1 MPNKPGAIQV
11 EGEAALYALG
21 ALQADE
27 AEKFRQRLA
36 AGCALCTGLLEECED
51 VVALLP
57 LTAPETEPPPRI
69 RARLMERIG
78 AAAPAAPSPSIAE
91 GLLVRAG
98 ETEWT
103 DAPSPGVQYRQLR
116 GKQTILVRMAADTWL
131 PAHDHKLGEQCL
143 ILEGSIR
150 SDGVTAYAGDYT
162 YMPAGSNHAAI
173 YSEAGALFLIAYS

>member
-1 MPNKPGAIQV
+1 MRSRTGASQV

-21 ALQADE
+21 ALPPAE
-27 AEKFRQRLA
+27 AEKFRQRLT
-36 AGCALCTGLLEECED
+36 AGCALCQGLLESCNEA
-51 VVALLP
+51 VALLP

-78 AAAPAAPSPSIAE
+78 GASPASRAPATAE

-98 ETEWT
+98 ETEWM

-116 GKQTILVRMAADTWL
+116 GTQTILVRMAPDTWL
-131 PAHDHKLGEQCL
+131 PAHDHKAGEQCL
-143 ILEGSIR
+143 VLEGSIR

-162 YMPAGSNHAAI
+162 YMPAGSTHSAL
-173 YSEAGALFLIAYS
+173 YSETGALFLIAYS